1 MKENSIKKKNK
12 LPMFSS
18 IIVFYCD
25 HLAEEDPI
33 VGPLSATIWV
43 CFVAKVLLTPSSPL
57 RTEPTQ
63 KESYSVLSSI
73 AVRQHQHAS
82 RFTWQPLPGVI
93 KKR

>member
-1 MKENSIKKKNK
+1 
-12 LPMFSS
+12 MFSS

-57 RTEPTQ
+57 RTEPIQ

-73 AVRQHQHAS
+73 ASKTAPTCFKVYLTTSTR
-82 RFTWQPLPGVI
+82 RD
-93 KKR
+93 KEKMKRTG